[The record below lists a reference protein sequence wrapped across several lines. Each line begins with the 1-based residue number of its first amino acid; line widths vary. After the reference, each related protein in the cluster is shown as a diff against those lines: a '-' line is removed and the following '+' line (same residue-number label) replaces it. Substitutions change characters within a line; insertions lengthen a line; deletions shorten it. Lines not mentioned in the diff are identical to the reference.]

1 MALVRLRLSGNA
13 LVIGCGYVGLPL
25 ALELKK
31 RFAVSVWV
39 HSEATAAA
47 LAPHDFARV
56 IVGDVA
62 DSKTWDELDTSCNLV
77 IHCASSGRGG
87 EAAYE
92 EVFVQGAMR
101 MKENLARVRKIF
113 VSSTSVYG
121 QTAGEAVTEDSTAEP
136 STATGKLLHQA
147 EAIVLGAGDATVVRS
162 SGIYGPGRG
171 VLFEKFRRG
180 EALIEGDG
188 SRWINQIHQRD
199 LVAAL
204 IHLIDQGQYGHIFNA
219 TDNTAVTQ
227 RDYYEWCAEFLKKP
241 LPPFGP
247 VNTQRKR
254 GLTSKRVSN
263 AKLRATGWAPA
274 YPSFREGIA
283 AIEAASS

>member
-1 MALVRLRLSGNA
+1 LALIRFRESGKA

-39 HSEATAAA
+39 HSEATALSLAA
-47 LAPHDFARV
+47 HDFAQV

-62 DSKTWDELDTSCNLV
+62 DAKIWESHKPECNWV
-77 IHCASSGRGG
+77 VHCASSGRGG
-87 EAAYE
+87 ETAYE
-92 EVFVQGAMR
+92 QVFVQGAKR
-101 MKENLARVRKIF
+101 MAGHLPAAKQLF

-121 QTAGEAVTEDSTAEP
+121 QTDGGIVSEQSPAEP
-136 STATGKLLHQA
+136 PTATGKLLREA
-147 EAIVLGAGDATVVRS
+147 ETIALGARAMVVRS

-171 VLFEKFRRG
+171 VLFDKLKRG
-180 EALIEGDG
+180 EAVIEGEG
-188 SRWINQIHQRD
+188 SRWMNQIHQRD
-199 LVAAL
+199 LVGAL
-204 IHLIDQGQYGHIFNA
+204 VHLIDYGKPGEIYNA
-219 TDNTAVTQ
+219 SDNTPFTQ
-227 RDYYEWCAEFLKKP
+227 RDYYAWCADFLKQP

-254 GLTSKRVSN
+254 GLTNKRVSN
-263 AKLRATGWAPA
+263 AKLRTTGWAPV

-283 AIEAASS
+283 AMEAER